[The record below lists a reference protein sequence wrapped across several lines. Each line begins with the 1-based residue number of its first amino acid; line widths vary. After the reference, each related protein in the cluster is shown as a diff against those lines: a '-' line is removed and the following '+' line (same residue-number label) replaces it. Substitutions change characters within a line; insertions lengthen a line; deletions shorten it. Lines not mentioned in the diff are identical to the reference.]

1 MLSNQ
6 ITKKDTIVSNAYGS
20 AFSILANEYIKQGE
34 NTHLIIT
41 EDSQQAYKVYKE
53 IQYLTKNTNKEVLL
67 FPDLEILA
75 YDRFSSSINIVSNRL
90 NILHTLSHKSKNII
104 VIVSISTVLKK
115 LCPKSF
121 ITENSFILKT
131 NDTFDI
137 TKQKNISNKLWICL
151 CKQHL

>member
-6 ITKKDTIVSNAYGS
+6 ILKKDTIVSNAYGS
-20 AFSILANEYIKQGE
+20 AFSILANEYIKQDE
-34 NTHLIIT
+34 NVHLIIT

-53 IQYLTKNTNKEVLL
+53 IQYLTENSNKEILL

-90 NILHTLSHKSKNII
+90 SILHKLSHNSKNII
-104 VIVSISTVLKK
+104 VIVSVTTILKK

-121 ITENSFILKT
+121 IIENSFILKT
-131 NDTFDI
+131 NDIFDI
-137 TKQKNISNKLWICL
+137 TKKKEALISSGYSY
-151 CKQHL
+151 